1 MPFPH
6 APISFAQQADA
17 PYGEVETAARQ
28 TWRGTGSMDPIK
40 LPTWLRIAAVAGIA
54 VLVAGAS
61 LFAWRWYSKPT
72 TLTVAVGS
80 VDGEASRLIAAIARK
95 LTQSNAPVRF
105 NVIETGSALGAANEF
120 SSGKVDLAVVRGD
133 VGDLSQ
139 AQVVAIVAHAVAL
152 LIAPPG
158 SPFSDMAGLKRVTVG
173 VVAADTNRKIVQALT
188 DEYDL
193 VRAGVTFKDLPPADA
208 RRVLD
213 AKEVRAILIV
223 VPLSEKYL
231 TMIRGLFPQNAKT
244 APVLVPIEQAGA
256 IAGKERAFES
266 FDVPKGTLRG
276 APPAP
281 SDDLTT
287 LRTTFYL
294 VAQKKLGTD
303 LVTDLTQAVMAA
315 RRDLLP
321 ELPILA
327 QIAGP
332 DTDSDA
338 YLPVHPGAAAFYNG
352 TQESFLDK
360 WGNIIFLAPMI
371 AGALASVLAAA
382 WKFLRTA
389 APLSAEEAL
398 DVLYALG
405 RRIRVSGKE
414 AELDEIEREIDRVL
428 QTQRLKEAA
437 GQRESRDVIALNVA
451 AHRLE
456 NLIHDRRL
464 VVASAQGTPR
474 EPVQG

>member
-1 MPFPH
+1 
-6 APISFAQQADA
+6 
-17 PYGEVETAARQ
+17 
-28 TWRGTGSMDPIK
+28 MDPIR
-40 LPTWLRIAAVAGIA
+40 LPTWLRITLVAGIA
-54 VLVAGAS
+54 VLVAGAC
-61 LFAWRWYSKPT
+61 LLAWRWYSKPT

-80 VDGEASRLIAAIARK
+80 VDGEASRLVAAIARK
-95 LTQSNAPVRF
+95 LAQSNAPVRF
-105 NVIETGSALGAANEF
+105 NMIEAGTALGAANAF
-120 SSGKVDLAVVRGD
+120 AAGKADLAVVRGD

-158 SPFSDMAGLKRVTVG
+158 SPFSDMAELKRVTVG

-208 RRVLD
+208 RRALD
-213 AKEVRAILIV
+213 AKEMRAILVV

-231 TMIRGLFPQNAKT
+231 TMIRNLFSHNTKT
-244 APVLVPIEQAGA
+244 GPVLIPIEQAGA

-276 APPAP
+276 SPPIPA
-281 SDDLTT
+281 DDLTT
-287 LRTTFYL
+287 LRTSIYL
-294 VAQKKLGTD
+294 VAQKKLGND
-303 LVTDLTQAVMAA
+303 LVADLAQAVMAA

-327 QIAGP
+327 QVTAP
-332 DTDSDA
+332 DTGADA

-382 WKFLRTA
+382 WKFLRDDKQ
-389 APLSAEEAL
+389 LSPEEAL
-398 DVLYALG
+398 DELYALG

-437 GQRESRDVIALNVA
+437 GQRESRDVVALNVA

-464 VVASAQGTPR
+464 VLASAQGAPQ
-474 EPVQG
+474 EPAQG